1 MEGYQQPDDGVSR
14 RQLLGLIGSSG
25 AVVALLAACGSDSGS
40 QGGAAEFG
48 GGEVG
53 SLNYLLT
60 LEHVQASLYAAAL
73 KSGLFDGPG
82 SETAYK
88 RNTIRKFG
96 AEEIEHVT
104 ALTKVVERLGG
115 EPVDEPETKF
125 SSKAPRS
132 LLTLA
137 SSLENLCAAAYL
149 GQIPGL
155 SNPSALETVLAIHT
169 VEGRHAASID
179 AFLSKPMTPDGA
191 FAKPATSRAVLRSV
205 EPLIVD

>member
-1 MEGYQQPDDGVSR
+1 MEENWHLDGGLSR
-14 RQLLGLIGSSG
+14 RRLLGLVGGSG
-25 AVVALLAACGSDSGS
+25 AAVALLAACGSDGGS
-40 QGGAAEFG
+40 QGEAAEFG
-48 GGEVG
+48 DGEVG

-82 SETAYK
+82 SETAYR

-96 AEEIEHVT
+96 GEETEHVA
-104 ALTKVVERLGG
+104 ALTKAVERLGG

-125 SSKAPRS
+125 PAKTARS
-132 LLTLA
+132 MLVLL

-149 GQIPGL
+149 DQIPSL
-155 SNPSALETVLAIHT
+155 SNPSALETVLSIHT
-169 VEGRHAASID
+169 VEGRHAASIN

-191 FAKPATSRAVLRSV
+191 FADPASMEAVLKSV